1 MRSTQEMLETATQT
15 YNGKTGCACG
25 CGGNYDDANT
35 LAGQKRIKKILNAD
49 PSKVVFVPFGNGE
62 GCLEIE
68 NRDGTRVTRVYV
80 ETETKKTK
88 TRAITYQDLLDA
100 LLDERH
106 LGNGYSI
113 RNNTTDP
120 RKIVAMDE
128 MVVLMA
134 NKEGWTLEELFQF
147 TNSKTGRYVV
157 DCWMSGDKDRAQIYL
172 MDFKAEMKTWE
183 AK

>member
-1 MRSTQEMLETATQT
+1 MKA
-15 YNGKTGCACG
+15 K
-25 CGGNYDDANT
+25 
-35 LAGQKRIKKILNAD
+35 
-49 PSKVVFVPFGNGE
+49 
-62 GCLEIE
+62 
-68 NRDGTRVTRVYV
+68 
-80 ETETKKTK
+80 
-88 TRAITYQDLLDA
+88 AITYQDLLNA

-113 RNNTTDP
+113 RSYTTDP
-120 RKIVAMDE
+120 RKVVAMDE

-157 DCWMSGDKDRAQIYL
+157 DCWMSGDKERAQMYL

-183 AK
+183 AN

>member
-1 MRSTQEMLETATQT
+1 MKSTQDLLDTATQT

-25 CGGNYDDANT
+25 CGGNYDAPNT
-35 LAGQKRIKKILNAD
+35 PAGQKRIKKILNAD

-80 ETETKKTK
+80 EAETKKAK
-88 TRAITYQDLLDA
+88 TPPITYQDLLDA

-106 LGNGYSI
+106 LGNGYAI
-113 RNNTTDP
+113 RSYTTDP
-120 RKIVAMDE
+120 RKVVTMDE

-134 NKEGWTLEELFQF
+134 NKEGWTKEELFQF

-157 DCWMSGDKDRAQIYL
+157 DCWMGGDKDRAQVYL
-172 MDFKAEMKTWE
+172 MDFKNEMATWE
-183 AK
+183 VK